1 MGFRGPEEADF
12 ENVAALNRAWLT
24 LLQRKTELHRG
35 LEKFPAELTARITN
49 LTPAEIKRLAQTP
62 FLLFSF
68 REDEEAY
75 WSRMLTD
82 ERERD
87 LFSVQQSADVETLI
101 SAGLG
106 FAWQLAQRN
115 PYALRLT
122 FGATIYW
129 SECIAEQTVIELL
142 EGFRATGDPP
152 VIRLSHRPDLWRK
165 LLGSGLSRQALAC
178 FAAQIT
184 ALQSFLTEASSEG
197 PNSWALAARRT
208 ATPQYQV
215 AEANETTQN

>member
-24 LLQRKTELHRG
+24 LLQHQKELHRG
-35 LEKFPAELTARITN
+35 LEGLPTQLTERITN
-49 LTPAEIKRLAQTP
+49 LTSAEISRLAQTP

-68 REDEEAY
+68 REDDDAY
-75 WSRMLTD
+75 WTRLLAD
-82 ERERD
+82 ERARD
-87 LFSVQQSADVETLI
+87 LFGVKQSADVETLI
-101 SAGLG
+101 SAGLS

-122 FGATIYW
+122 FGATLYW
-129 SECIAEQTVIELL
+129 SERIGEKTVIELL

-165 LLGSGLSRQALAC
+165 LLGSGLSRQALAS

-184 ALQSFLTEASSEG
+184 ALQSFLTEASSARSK
-197 PNSWALAARRT
+197 SWAVAARRT
-208 ATPQYQV
+208 TTPQYRV
-215 AEANETTQN
+215 AEVNEPTQN

>member
-24 LLQRKTELHRG
+24 QLQHKTELRRG
-35 LEKFPAELTARITN
+35 LEALPSELIERITN
-49 LTPAEIKRLAQTP
+49 LTSTEIKRLAQTP

-68 REDEEAY
+68 REDEDAY
-75 WSRMLTD
+75 WTRMLAD

-87 LFSVQQSADVETLI
+87 LFGAQQSADVETLI

-106 FAWQLAQRN
+106 FAWQLAHRN
-115 PYALRLT
+115 PYTLRLT
-122 FGATIYW
+122 FGATVFW
-129 SECIAEQTVIELL
+129 AERIAEQTVIELL
-142 EGFRATGDPP
+142 DGFRATGDLP

-165 LLGSGLSRQALAC
+165 LLGSGLSRQALPS

-184 ALQSFLTEASSEG
+184 ALQTFLTDASSER
-197 PNSWALAARRT
+197 PNTWSVAARRT
-208 ATPQYQV
+208 ATPRYRV
-215 AEANETTQN
+215 AEANESKHR